1 MNNTEKNERDIRVKF
16 LDYMIIF
23 KFIEFELHHKETSAD
38 QQENL
43 QKAADALASIIWP
56 KLLGHT
62 PQEIAKVTS
71 LANAILHGVEAEQEQ
86 LTRHL
91 MLRCL
96 INYQLQQDDTSKE
109 EKKQLGIANDSI
121 YKICGAFLI
130 PHKNEVAASFLK
142 AAREAYYSHN

>member
-23 KFIEFELHHKETSAD
+23 KFIEFELNHKETSAD

-56 KLLGHT
+56 KLFGHT
-62 PQEIAKVTS
+62 PQEIAKVS
-71 LANAILHGVEAEQEQ
+71 SEANAILHGVVAEQEQ
-86 LTRHL
+86 LKRHL

-96 INYQLQQDDTSKE
+96 INYEMQQKDTSKE
-109 EKKQLGIANDSI
+109 EREQLGIANDSI

-130 PHKNEVAASFLK
+130 PHKNEVAALFLE
-142 AAREAYYSHN
+142 AAHKDYFSRN